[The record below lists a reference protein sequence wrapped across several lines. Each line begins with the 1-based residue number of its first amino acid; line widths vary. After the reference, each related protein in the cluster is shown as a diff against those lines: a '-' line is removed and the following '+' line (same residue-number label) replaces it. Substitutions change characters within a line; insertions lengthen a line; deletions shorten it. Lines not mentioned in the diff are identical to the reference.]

1 MKGKCVKIKVRSTT
15 KCCRIPNKQG
25 ISFFFQGFFHE
36 NKIKAKKNARVY
48 VYYTCTCNYRGFFS
62 FFYWEG
68 GLIGHVQA
76 EYLLIY
82 LDISD
87 FIKDI
92 NTSKADSK
100 HWSYYTYK
108 VLNER
113 TNLYFFRF
121 FFSPKTTSTRLLIN
135 SDAEIGYID
144 SDFLTSVNKQNKL
157 GQISH
162 VVKTPLSPHWYIGK
176 GRFVFQQALG
186 LGSLY
191 KLFAI
196 SEEKEINLGL

>member
-1 MKGKCVKIKVRSTT
+1 MLEFMYIKHV
-15 KCCRIPNKQG
+15 IIG
-25 ISFFFQGFFHE
+25 VFFFLILLGGGSY
-36 NKIKAKKNARVY
+36 R
-48 VYYTCTCNYRGFFS
+48 TCTS
-62 FFYWEG
+62 W
-68 GLIGHVQA
+68 I
-76 EYLLIY
+76 YLLIN

-113 TNLYFFRF
+113 TNLYFFSF

-162 VVKTPLSPHWYIGK
+162 VVKTPLSPHWYIVK

-196 SEEKEINLGL
+196 SEEIEINLGL